1 MAPAGLIVL
10 IACETRREPELLLD
24 GPSEVRVD
32 HLGPVVPAPRVVLGD
47 GEVPEGLIWS
57 FSRPGVASIQHGT
70 LLAEGPG
77 EVEVVAEWEGER
89 VAWDLVVELRTE
101 LSFVEAPAT
110 VAVGDAVDLH
120 LAATEGGV
128 PVDTTAADWTTSD
141 EAVLLVEGGHL
152 HAIAPGTAYVT
163 ASARGASAMIEVT
176 VHP

>member
-10 IACETRREPELLLD
+10 IACETRREPELMLD

-32 HLGPVVPAPRVVLGD
+32 HLGPVPAPRVVLGD

-101 LSFVEAPAT
+101 LSFVDAPAAL
-110 VAVGDAVDLH
+110 AVGDAVDLH
-120 LAATEGGV
+120 LTATEGGV
-128 PVDTTAADWTTSD
+128 AVDAKAIDWTSSD
-141 EAVLLVEGGHL
+141 DAVLLVDAGHL
-152 HAIAPGTAYVT
+152 KGIAPGTAYVT
-163 ASARGASAMIEVT
+163 ASAQGASAMIEVT